1 MTGPD
6 IRWQQ
11 RFANFRK
18 ALAQLTRFMDQ
29 ENLNEMEIQGL
40 IQSFEY
46 NFELSWNTIK
56 DFYEYQGETGIQ
68 GSRDAFRTGIE
79 RGLLSNGEDWMQMI
93 RSRSLTVHTY
103 SEAAAKEIA
112 LAIRST
118 YYPLFRSL
126 EQCLAAYEKDPEQ

>member
-126 EQCLAAYEKDPEQ
+126 EQCLAAYVKDPEQ